1 MSGVAHQGL
10 ALYCI
15 RLLLLHCAACSL
27 KRHVLVTGE
36 GNIAAVLG
44 AIATFV
50 GCVGGFSVISM
61 DGNAVETI
69 SVNSGP

>member
-1 MSGVAHQGL
+1 MAVVVSAGFGG
-10 ALYCI
+10 
-15 RLLLLHCAACSL
+15 SL
-27 KRHVLVTGE
+27 IGASFASVTGE
-36 GNIAAVLG
+36 GDIAAVLG